1 MNKPNAIIAGYC
13 DDLYDG
19 SATQAE
25 AAAKALSGLIVDMID
40 TRWAMGAVAYALTRP
55 EVEVQ
60 RAAVFA
66 VANLAGE
73 RGHAELATAA
83 LLAHCDGPDAEIREY
98 AWRALNDLALSNN
111 PSFQRKALLHI
122 AKRALIHQD
131 SSVQELAASIV
142 KRLEGRAK
150 G

>member
-1 MNKPNAIIAGYC
+1 MNKPNASIAGYC

-19 SATQAE
+19 SAKQAE
-25 AAAKALSGLIVDMID
+25 AAANALSSLVVDTVD

-60 RAAVFA
+60 RAAMFA
-66 VANLAGE
+66 ASNLAGE

-83 LLAHCDGPDAEIREY
+83 LLTHCDSPDAELREC

-111 PSFQRKALLHI
+111 PTFQRKALQHI
-122 AKRALIHQD
+122 AEHALAHQD
-131 SSVQELAASIV
+131 SKVRELATSIV
-142 KRLEGRAK
+142 KRLADRANR
-150 G
+150 